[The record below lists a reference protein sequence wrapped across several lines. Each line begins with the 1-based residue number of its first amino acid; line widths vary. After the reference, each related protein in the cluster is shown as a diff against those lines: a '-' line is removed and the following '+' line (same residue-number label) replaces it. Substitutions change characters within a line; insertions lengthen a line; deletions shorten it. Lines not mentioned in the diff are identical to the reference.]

1 MRGEAGPAIEVQP
14 RLATIVPQRWP
25 VAVSPAR
32 DELLS
37 SWLHRLAHAH
47 GLSPRHFG
55 ERLGLG
61 SGAWSARLD
70 LDAPEFLLSLLHRET
85 GVGRDRIAGMTIGA
99 EPWRTLLLPLRWNEE
114 TGRRATWLQFCPLC
128 LAGDATPY
136 FRRGWRRAS
145 VMSCRRHGGALLD
158 RCPSCGQGLA
168 PFAPRA
174 RLAQHVCARCDFDL
188 RDARPPRLARA
199 TRRSVDLI
207 DDLVRLEAAK
217 GVLDRSALIGRVLA
231 LPVLEKPTGAES
243 FARLSTAERIRCVA
257 RLEGRLAR
265 HLGADPDPTLADGR
279 RAIIAEGGVAPL
291 LDALPRLL
299 KGFARPARRR
309 RVDKAPAV
317 ELPSLLSAYAAVSA
331 RRKRRGFEHGE
342 VWVGA

>member
-1 MRGEAGPAIEVQP
+1 MHGPAGPAIEVQP

-25 VAVSPAR
+25 VALVPAR

-55 ERLGLG
+55 ARLGLG

-70 LDAPEFLLSLLHRET
+70 LDAPEFVLSLLHRET
-85 GVGRDRIAGMTIGA
+85 GVGRDRIADMTIGA
-99 EPWRTLLLPLRWNEE
+99 EPWRALLLPLRWNDE

-145 VMSCRRHGGALLD
+145 VMTCRRHGAALLD
-158 RCPSCGQGLA
+158 RCPSCAQGLA
-168 PFAPRA
+168 PFGSCA
-174 RLAQHVCARCDFDL
+174 RLAQHVCACCDFDL

-199 TRRSVDLI
+199 TRRGVDLI
-207 DDLVRLEAAK
+207 DDLVRWEAAE
-217 GVLDRSALIGRVLA
+217 GVLARSALIARVLA
-231 LPVLEKPTGAES
+231 LPTLGRRAGGDS

-257 RLEGRLAR
+257 RLENRLAL
-265 HLGADPDPTLADGR
+265 HLGADLDPRLTDGR
-279 RAIIAEGGVAPL
+279 RAIIAEGGVGPL
-291 LDALPRLL
+291 LEALPRLL
-299 KGFARPARRR
+299 KGFARPVRPRRI
-309 RVDKAPAV
+309 DAPPAID
-317 ELPSLLSAYAAVSA
+317 LASLLSAYAAVRA
-331 RRKRRGFEHGE
+331 RGQRRGLPK
-342 VWVGA
+342 